1 MRSPRARREG
11 AVETGS
17 STAVRGSR
25 LVSFADGWGR
35 GRRKPLKPFV
45 LAHRDGSPTTLC
57 QLSAPNFSR
66 LPAWM
71 TAATTLHLPP
81 FFFFFH
87 FARFHLPPMGLFR
100 CSLTVWIPGAADIES
115 WIRRSR
121 TLPDQP
127 GVSPINIIVVS
138 CRLRVPFRGGPPQPR
153 NLAQQTL

>member
-1 MRSPRARREG
+1 MMRSPRARREG

-35 GRRKPLKPFV
+35 GRRKPLEPFV

-81 FFFFFH
+81 FFF
-87 FARFHLPPMGLFR
+87 LPFCPLPSPSDGPFQVFVDRLDTWG
-100 CSLTVWIPGAADIES
+100 SLEYAVLVPCQT
-115 WIRRSR
+115 SR
-121 TLPDQP
+121 
-127 GVSPINIIVVS
+127 G
-138 CRLRVPFRGGPPQPR
+138 
-153 NLAQQTL
+153 

>member
-1 MRSPRARREG
+1 MMRSPRARREG

-81 FFFFFH
+81 FFFFFFFPFCPLPSPSDGPFQVFVDRLDTWGSRH
-87 FARFHLPPMGLFR
+87 RVLNTPFSYPARPTG
-100 CSLTVWIPGAADIES
+100 GES
-115 WIRRSR
+115 
-121 TLPDQP
+121 D
-127 GVSPINIIVVS
+127 
-138 CRLRVPFRGGPPQPR
+138 
-153 NLAQQTL
+153 